1 MCGAPSR
8 YVGIRVSLCA
18 TRSRQR
24 RWMSKEFSNFAVTLP
39 DMENQKKSKYYLYI
53 DECGDQNLENF
64 NPEFPVFT
72 LCGILVSRENKKKL
86 ENDFISLKQDFW
98 GNEDVIIH
106 SRDIQRCK
114 KEFQILIVPEIKNRF
129 YERINEILSQNDSY
143 IVVACTILK
152 EPFIR
157 LFSNSEDVYGLSL
170 SYLLERS
177 IFYVDDLDENAII
190 DVIFEKRG
198 KHEDRNLTQFYNKLR
213 ATGTK
218 WVTADRLCNRIG
230 AFSARSKKE
239 NLIGLQIADLVAYHI
254 ARKVLTPDSAN
265 PAFDIIKPSIYSS
278 DGIMLGFK
286 VVPH

>member
-1 MCGAPSR
+1 
-8 YVGIRVSLCA
+8 
-18 TRSRQR
+18 
-24 RWMSKEFSNFAVTLP
+24 
-39 DMENQKKSKYYLYI
+39 MENQKKSKYYLYI

-86 ENDFISLKQDFW
+86 ENDFISLKRDFW
-98 GNEDVIIH
+98 GSEDVIIH
-106 SRDIQRCK
+106 SRDIRRCK
-114 KEFQILIVPEIKNRF
+114 KEFQILITPEIKQRF
-129 YERINEILSQNDSY
+129 YERINEILSQNNSY

-198 KHEDRNLTQFYNKLR
+198 KHEDRNLSQFYNRLR

-230 AFSARSKKE
+230 AFSARSKRE
-239 NLIGLQIADLVAYHI
+239 NLIGLQIADLVAYPI

-265 PAFDIIKPSIYSS
+265 LAFDIIKPSIYSS
-278 DGIMLGFK
+278 NGAMLGFK
-286 VVPH
+286 VIPH